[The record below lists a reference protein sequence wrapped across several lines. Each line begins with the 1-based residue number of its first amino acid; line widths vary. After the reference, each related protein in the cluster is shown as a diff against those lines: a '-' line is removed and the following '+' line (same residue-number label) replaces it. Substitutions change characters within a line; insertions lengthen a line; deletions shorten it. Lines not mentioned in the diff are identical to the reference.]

1 MKLKQESYKRLEKE
15 VDSYFTA
22 KRINLRQEF
31 KRRLRD
37 KLYFLEEDRKR
48 WNSNL
53 LEDILVHARMRL
65 NSGRSVVRE
74 DKLNILDVY
83 LKDFGFVEYAD
94 NGGRVYR
101 RMIDEEME
109 EFTREVKLFDYWVTE
124 KGNEFYNKYLG
135 GKNE

>member
-1 MKLKQESYKRLEKE
+1 MKLKQESYKQLEKK